1 MFVRRFVLFVAL
13 VLGSAAVSART
24 IQMQV
29 NGLVCAFCAQ
39 GIEKRM
45 KKFDATAGVFVSL
58 EHRIVAIALK
68 EGTDISDAEL
78 EHAITES
85 GYALVKVA
93 RSDES
98 LADLKARVAREAQ
111 P

>member
-1 MFVRRFVLFVAL
+1 MLVRKLMLFVAL
-13 VLGSAAVSART
+13 ALVSAVSSARS

-45 KKFDATAGVFVSL
+45 KKFGATFGVFVSL

-78 EHAITES
+78 ERAITES
-85 GYALVKVA
+85 GYALVKVE

-98 LADLKARVAREAQ
+98 LADLKARVTREAQ

>member
-1 MFVRRFVLFVAL
+1 MVVRKFLLFVVLAL
-13 VLGSAAVSART
+13 ATATASART

-45 KKFDATAGVFVSL
+45 NKFDATQAVFVSL

-68 EGTDISDAEL
+68 EGSDIPDADL
-78 EHAITES
+78 ERAITES
-85 GYALVKVA
+85 GYALVRIA
-93 RSDES
+93 RSEES
-98 LADLKARVAREAQ
+98 LAALKDRVRSEA
-111 P
+111 PP